1 MSHEQ
6 FDERLSAYLD
16 GELPPQERDEVEA
29 RLRRQP
35 ELSSALDQV
44 RELGDGIRQLPT
56 YSLSPDFADRVL
68 AQAQRVGPSASA
80 HPSPPRR
87 GWLIVAAAALTA
99 TAALVLA
106 MVAWNWQPEE
116 VVQPQPPPLSPAER
130 AVAAVLAN
138 ADEGQAVIVRL
149 KLTTDDIRGKALDRA
164 LSAAGISAA
173 AATAVNPAAQE
184 TAQGYRALA
193 AGSQGATEAADV
205 LFIEA
210 DAEKLRKALAMV
222 AHSPEG
228 KWAISAGGVV
238 QSTQPGLDRNPK
250 AEGEGSSGSPQDTAD
265 RKNYA
270 QHLPPRG
277 FPVLTDPAQPPQVEP
292 GSTETRPGAKPARVL
307 IVVEVSQ

>member
-16 GELPPQERDEVEA
+16 GELPPQERDEVEM

-35 ELSSALDQV
+35 ELARALDQV
-44 RELGDGIRQLPT
+44 RELGEGIRQLPT
-56 YSLSPDFADRVL
+56 HSLSPDFAARVL
-68 AQAQRVGPSASA
+68 AQAQQAGRSAAA
-80 HPSPPRR
+80 HPAPSRR

-149 KLTTDDIRGKALDRA
+149 KLTKDDIRGKALDRA

-184 TAQGYRALA
+184 TAQGYKSLA
-193 AGSQGATEAADV
+193 AGGRGAADAADV

-210 DAEKLRKALAMV
+210 DAEKLQKALAMV
-222 AHSPEG
+222 AQLPAG
-228 KWAISAGGVV
+228 KLAISGGGVV
-238 QSTQPGLDRNPK
+238 HSTQPGLDRIPK
-250 AEGEGSSGSPQDTAD
+250 AEGEGGSGSPQDIAD

-277 FPVLTDPAQPPQVEP
+277 FPLLTERAQPPQVAP
-292 GSTETRPGAKPARVL
+292 GSGEPRRGGKPTRVL
-307 IVVEVSQ
+307 IIVELSQ